1 MGTRCITVIED
12 EDGNE
17 LCRIFRKF
25 DGYPAVHG
33 EALVSF
39 LNRGVVTELLHN
51 LDDSSW
57 LGMGDV
63 ATSLVAFLKSYSSV
77 GGKNAWRA
85 PISSGNQIALM
96 PVGTKDIGEAYIYT
110 VSYQGNKKNVE
121 VRVVDLATKSVEIL
135 LS

>member
-57 LGMGDV
+57 LVWVKIG
-63 ATSLVAFLKSYSSV
+63 
-77 GGKNAWRA
+77 RA
-85 PISSGNQIALM
+85 SCR
-96 PVGTKDIGEAYIYT
+96 E
-110 VSYQGNKKNVE
+110 
-121 VRVVDLATKSVEIL
+121 RV
-135 LS
+135 